1 MKNLDLSQLQ
11 DYTKVITMINPK
23 KELSEDS
30 NDRSSIVFDI
40 PQPDTKKKLADP
52 SLTLKWGVTLKDEV
66 GDKVDGF
73 ETSDPPLT
81 SRMSKTQ
88 YATVAAQFEPRELK
102 QEKKPRP
109 NSKRAGFGIEME
121 LSSIKRPS
129 DTDYRDDLSIQKPL
143 TARNPFRKANDFII
157 KSSSQGVHDVVEPGD
172 AYSPA
177 LTSRSQVK
185 FDIPQTGP
193 MGVVAN
199 QTNLETIK
207 ERFKPA
213 SQQQTRVRVLN
224 YDKGNRDLR
233 DIARQSG
240 SFGSA

>member
-1 MKNLDLSQLQ
+1 
-11 DYTKVITMINPK
+11 
-23 KELSEDS
+23 
-30 NDRSSIVFDI
+30 
-40 PQPDTKKKLADP
+40 
-52 SLTLKWGVTLKDEV
+52 LKDEV

-172 AYSPA
+172 VYSPA
-177 LTSRSQVK
+177 LTSRS
-185 FDIPQTGP
+185 
-193 MGVVAN
+193 
-199 QTNLETIK
+199 
-207 ERFKPA
+207 
-213 SQQQTRVRVLN
+213 
-224 YDKGNRDLR
+224 
-233 DIARQSG
+233 
-240 SFGSA
+240 